1 MVDLIREKIAVSE
14 PVMMSNKSHQKSD
27 EVKPVEGKQNNVFTK
42 KVLPLSLIA
51 GGGMLIYY
59 GVKSPSA
66 VKFLKKMVND
76 RIAVIER
83 RVNDFADDI
92 KGLVWEEFRAAN
104 GKIADYSQTRV
115 VNPKNLVS
123 SLAKSKTPQEVL
135 AAQDSGFEILQNEI
149 YKDVRA
155 GATDFDNF
163 TSFLYSIRR
172 NIGDNL
178 NNKRHQINLS
188 NGDLIQLPQFKDGKR
203 KDLLETMSGKIDAK
217 VKSAANDMS
226 DVIGEVLD
234 KNIHDKSAEMAEAII
249 QKRDNFAEAKR
260 LLLETS
266 FANVRQSM
274 GLGEEF
280 VPMYNQIPTL
290 ENFSK
295 LAKNE
300 LKPQEL
306 PDGVEHIFNGTMFGE
321 ILKTQDFSKLDD
333 EALRIIFLKM
343 LHVQNV
349 QDIGIMA
356 DRLRLKA
363 VVDGNEELYRVPIAK
378 LEFLQNK
385 LQDAGEKEL
394 FKRLQ
399 INFTDMTA
407 EQKRSRFAYI
417 NDAARRLGFNN
428 LERMHN
434 SLSESHPEY
443 LETSFSKCID
453 EIKNKPEIFF
463 F

>member
-1 MVDLIREKIAVSE
+1 MVDLIREKISVTL
-14 PVMMSNKSHQKSD
+14 PVKMTGGEKIKPEANNSD
-27 EVKPVEGKQNNVFTK
+27 TNDSTVTK
-42 KVLPLSLIA
+42 KILPLGLIA
-51 GGGMLIYY
+51 GGGLLIYY
-59 GVKSPSA
+59 GVKGPNAS
-66 VKFLKKMVND
+66 KFVKKMVKD
-76 RIAVIER
+76 RISVIET
-83 RVNDFADDI
+83 RVSDFADNA
-92 KGLVWEEFRAAN
+92 KGYIWEQFRN
-104 GKIADYSQTRV
+104 ADAPISEYIEQRVIHPQKFTKLLEKVNVPSDVLTSQDE
-115 VNPKNLVS
+115 
-123 SLAKSKTPQEVL
+123 A
-135 AAQDSGFEILQNEI
+135 FELLQKEI

-172 NIGDNL
+172 SAGDCM
-178 NNKRHQINLS
+178 NNKRHRTNLA
-188 NGDLIQLPQFKDGKR
+188 NGDLITLPQFKNGKR
-203 KDLLETMSGKIDAK
+203 KKLLEKMSKQIDDK
-217 VKSAANDMS
+217 VKSSADEMLAVEN
-226 DVIGEVLD
+226 EVFE
-234 KNIHDKSAEMAEAII
+234 KYIHEKSAKMAKAVT
-249 QKRDNFAEAKR
+249 QKRDNFAEIKR
-260 LLLETS
+260 LLLDDS
-266 FANVRQSM
+266 FAKVRQSM

-295 LAKNE
+295 LTKSE
-300 LKPQEL
+300 LKPQNL

-333 EALRIIFLKM
+333 ESLRIIFLKM

-363 VVDGNEELYRVPIAK
+363 VVDGNKDLYRVSIAK

-385 LQDAGEKEL
+385 LQEAGEKEL

-399 INFTDMTA
+399 IDFTDMTA
-407 EQKRSRFAYI
+407 EQKRARFAYI
-417 NDAARRLGFNN
+417 NDAGRRLGFNN
-428 LERMHN
+428 LEQMHN
-434 SLSESHPEY
+434 SLSVSHPEY